1 MTYQDMMNKNFSRQR
16 KQMTA
21 EFLKDQNSLPE
32 KLPLYLIQNIELP
45 LRRLKV
51 AVLELPLPLPLLQT
65 AIMEISAILKA

>member
-32 KLPLYLIQNIELP
+32 KLPLYLIQNIELVVEMQFS
-45 LRRLKV
+45 K
-51 AVLELPLPLPLLQT
+51 
-65 AIMEISAILKA
+65 ILG